1 MWGTPFSD
9 KPIPTRTR
17 KYRQEISWSLQW
29 SFIPW
34 LVSRTSRT
42 WQKSSWQNPRA
53 STRNNRSLLGWLIP
67 SGCTLPP
74 RSRDERLD
82 RRLRPGGRSR
92 KAYGR
97 GRVRSWRIFKSEKG
111 PNMGMDQ
118 YLLIPFL
125 VGWTSIYQLFWCEL
139 QGYYWFW
146 HTAIWSQWIPW
157 ISGSSTPGPV
167 QPMRPTGGCH
177 HRPFWLNLLLVQ
189 SRVTRHQRVGG
200 HWSKQAL
207 LTYWWT
213 QIGLVA
219 CMVEEKWLEPATF
232 LSLLT

>member
-125 VGWTSIYQLFWCEL
+125 VGWTSIYQLFWGSLGTRVLTHPQISSPRDLYRWCFCL
-139 QGYYWFW
+139 RVVIHPYW
-146 HTAIWSQWIPW
+146 TGSNEPGQYRSPLLRSSASLAPPIWAL
-157 ISGSSTPGPV
+157 SS
-167 QPMRPTGGCH
+167 RPAQQMGD
-177 HRPFWLNLLLVQ
+177 
-189 SRVTRHQRVGG
+189 
-200 HWSKQAL
+200 
-207 LTYWWT
+207 
-213 QIGLVA
+213 
-219 CMVEEKWLEPATF
+219 
-232 LSLLT
+232 